1 MVVVQ
6 TAEPLS
12 ALPPELQALL
22 AERPGATF
30 LRADLQVH
38 TPRDPAFAERPEPS
52 DAEERMALARRY
64 LAAAKERG
72 IQLVAITEHNDV
84 SWIDE
89 LRRAAQDLDLY
100 LLPGFEVESKEGIH
114 VLCLFDPA
122 RKVAELEEVLARLG
136 LTAAKRSSNRCEL
149 RCDRDFAELL
159 RFVQS
164 ECGGICIA
172 AHVEG
177 NKGLLAAIREGARVD
192 AWRTPELLAAQIA
205 KPLEAI
211 TSGNGRIL
219 RGEDPNYAR
228 ERLPGYVLTSDARS
242 LEAIGSV
249 SCWIKM
255 DAVSVEGLRQ
265 AFLDPGSRISFT
277 DPGESRRGARL
288 LAASWAG
295 DFLAD
300 VRFALN
306 PELNCLIGGKGTGK
320 STVIETI
327 RYAFGLDYRNADV
340 KQSGE
345 ELLGHSFRSGSKVSV
360 VIETAAPSPA
370 RYLVERTAPHAPVVR
385 DVHGDPQ
392 PELAPAALGAPCVY
406 GQKEIFGIAQD
417 ARARL
422 DMVDGFAGDDLRGVL
437 QHEARILESLAHN
450 GQVILDAQ
458 RRIDDARE
466 RLAELPNLEEWRERF
481 RRAGFEERLRERR
494 HLDREAR
501 LLDRAEQWLA
511 ARTEAVEALQ
521 AERQPPPSDL
531 EGDELPDADLLAEAS
546 QALQAVDEQWRT
558 GIGRVHDALTASQ
571 ARITDLRRRWEDRR
585 QRRSA
590 DFDQA
595 LRELQERMPDVDPE
609 RYLDVERRIEQ
620 LTPLRQALTTL
631 QERATTALSERERLL
646 IELQDARGA
655 KHRAR
660 RQAAERLN
668 QRLEGNVRVDL
679 TYQGDRERFVQRLAS
694 LKTGAR
700 TEALRR
706 LVEAPAFTSAQFG
719 GRARERTL
727 AGFLDL
733 APGPA
738 NALERA
744 VDERTIQELE
754 VAELPD
760 SVQLFL
766 DVALDPNKP
775 DYRPLERLS
784 PGQKSTAILLLAM
797 QESVDPLVI
806 DQPEDDL
813 DNRFIYDDVVK
824 RLRAAK
830 RSRQFLIAT
839 HNANIPIL
847 GDAEQIVALDAQEHA
862 GGPVRSY
869 VRACGSIDAEPVRDA
884 AELILEGGHEAFEL
898 RRSKYSP

>member
-1 MVVVQ
+1 MAVAS
-6 TAEPLS
+6 TADPLS
-12 ALPPELQALL
+12 TLDPELQTLL
-22 AERPGATF
+22 AQPPGATF

-38 TPRDPAFAERPEPS
+38 TPADPTFSLRPEPS
-52 DAEERMALARRY
+52 DPEERMALARRY

-72 IQLVAITEHNDV
+72 IELIGITEHNDV

-89 LRRAAQDLDLY
+89 LRRAARELELH

-122 RKVAELEEVLARLG
+122 KPVTELEEVLVQLG
-136 LTAAKRSSNRCEL
+136 LTATERQTNRRGL
-149 RCDRDFAELL
+149 RCNRHFAELVH
-159 RFVQS
+159 FVQDDG
-164 ECGGICIA
+164 GGICIA
-172 AHVEG
+172 AHVQSD
-177 NKGLLAAIREGARVD
+177 KGLLGGALQGGARAD
-192 AWRTPELLAAQIA
+192 AWKTPELLAAQIA
-205 KPLEAI
+205 KPLAEIAG
-211 TSGNGRIL
+211 GNGRIL
-219 RGEDPNYAR
+219 RGEDQNYAR
-228 ERLPGYVLTSDARS
+228 GRLPGYVLTSDARS
-242 LEAIGSV
+242 LETIGSV
-249 SCWIKM
+249 SCWVKM
-255 DAVSVEGLRQ
+255 DAVGVEGLRQ
-265 AFLDPGSRISFT
+265 AFLDPGSRIAFT
-277 DPGESRRGARL
+277 DPAELRRGARL

-300 VRFALN
+300 VRFTFN

-327 RYAFGLDYRNADV
+327 RYAFGLEPRNADA
-340 KQSGE
+340 Q
-345 ELLGHSFRSGSKVSV
+345 ELLGHAFRSGSKVSV
-360 VIETAAPSPA
+360 VIETEAPAPA

-385 DVHGDPQ
+385 DIHGEPLPD
-392 PELAPAALGAPCVY
+392 LLPAALGVPCVY

-422 DMVDGFAGDDLRGVL
+422 DMLDGFATDDLRGVV
-437 QHEARILESLAHN
+437 QRENEIVESLAQN
-450 GQVILDAQ
+450 SQVILDAQ

-494 HLDREAR
+494 QLDREAR
-501 LLDRAEQWLA
+501 QLDRAQQWLS
-511 ARTEAVEALQ
+511 ARTEAVDALE
-521 AERQPPPSDL
+521 AERQPPPADL
-531 EGDELPDADLLAEAS
+531 GEDGLPDADLLDEAS
-546 QALQAVDEQWRT
+546 QALRAVDDQWRA
-558 GIGRVHDALTASQ
+558 GIGEIHEALTRSAVHL
-571 ARITDLRRRWEDRR
+571 TDLRRRWDDRR

-590 DFDQA
+590 DFDEA

-620 LTPLRQALTTL
+620 LTPLGKSLATL
-631 QERATTALSERERLL
+631 EERAAAALSARERML

-655 KHRAR
+655 KHRVR
-660 RQAAERLN
+660 SKAAQRLN
-668 QRLEGNVRVDL
+668 QALQGNVRVEL
-679 TYQGDRERFVQRLAS
+679 TYQGDREAFVERLAA
-694 LKTGAR
+694 LKSGAR
-700 TEALRR
+700 ADALRS
-706 LVEAPAFTSAQFG
+706 LVEAPDFTPAQFA

-727 AGFLDL
+727 TGFLEL
-733 APGPA
+733 AAGPA

-744 VDERTIQELE
+744 LDERTIQELE
-754 VAELPD
+754 VDELPD
-760 SVQLFL
+760 GVQLSL
-766 DVALDPNKP
+766 DVAIDPSRP

-797 QESVDPLVI
+797 QESVHPLVI

-824 RLRAAK
+824 RLRDAK

-847 GDAEQIVALDAQEHA
+847 GDAEQIVALDTQEHP
-862 GGPVRSY
+862 GSPVRSH
-869 VRACGSIDAEPVRDA
+869 VKACGSIDAAAVRDA